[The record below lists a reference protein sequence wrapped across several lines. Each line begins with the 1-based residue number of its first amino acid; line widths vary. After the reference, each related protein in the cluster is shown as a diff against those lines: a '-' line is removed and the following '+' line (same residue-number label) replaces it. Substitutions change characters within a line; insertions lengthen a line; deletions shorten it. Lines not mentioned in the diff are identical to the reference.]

1 MHVVYF
7 AANLP
12 TFQFCMDGDGYW
24 MHQFHIFFSPGKSVV
39 FIKTVTLI
47 PDDKMRQEVCYAA
60 E

>member
-12 TFQFCMDGDGYW
+12 TFQFRMYQMDTGCIS
-24 MHQFHIFFSPGKSVV
+24 FIFFSPGKSVV